1 MLTAELNTSEDHN
14 KTNTTLHNITS
25 MLLNSHV
32 ILQLQRINKVSK
44 FPISIQT
51 TRHLPIN
58 RLLMK
63 NKQYRF
69 LSSSSS
75 SFFFFFKVNS
85 AVIITKAI
93 KREREREREGVHV
106 PSLLVEGCQVGAR
119 LNNVVDVPETIGV
132 DESQE

>member
-51 TRHLPIN
+51 MRHLPIN

-93 KREREREREGVHV
+93 KRERERERERESTYLLCLLKGVRWGH
-106 PSLLVEGCQVGAR
+106 G
-119 LNNVVDVPETIGV
+119 
-132 DESQE
+132 

>member
-51 TRHLPIN
+51 MRHLPIN

-69 LSSSSS
+69 LSSSSSSS

-93 KREREREREGVHV
+93 KRERERVHV